1 VEMPDK
7 LLLLELVDR
16 EEEYEVESITNHRRR
31 AGELYYLVKWK
42 D

>member
-1 VEMPDK
+1 MPDK

-16 EEEYEVESITNHRRR
+16 EEKYEVESITNYKRR